1 MDVNFD
7 LFGDPIAEG
16 GRGRGRPAHVPTVEN
31 RRRVSMLL
39 ALGWGNDRIAG
50 ALRITLPTFRRHY
63 FSELKFR
70 DVARDRLDMRR
81 AELLW
86 REVEAGNVGAMKAF
100 DRFLEKSDLM
110 NFGRTGAAPPQKPAP
125 KAPMLGKKE
134 AAAAAAHR
142 PDTDSTLGQLMAQR
156 QGQKAN

>member
-39 ALGWGNDRIAG
+39 ALGWGNERIAG

-86 REVEAGNVGAMKAF
+86 QQVEAGNVGAMKAF

-110 NFGRTGAAPPQKPAP
+110 SFGRTGAAPAQKAP
-125 KAPMLGKKE
+125 KGQKLGKKE

-142 PDTDSTLGQLMAQR
+142 PDTGSPLGQLIAQR

>member
-1 MDVNFD
+1 
-7 LFGDPIAEG
+7 
-16 GRGRGRPAHVPTVEN
+16 
-31 RRRVSMLL
+31 MLL
-39 ALGWGNDRIAG
+39 ALGWGNERIAG

-81 AELLW
+81 VELLW
-86 REVEAGNVGAMKAF
+86 AEVEKGNVAAMKAL

-110 NFGRTGAAPPQKPAP
+110 LFGRSGSAPAKTPAKAAK
-125 KAPMLGKKE
+125 LGKKE

-142 PDTDSTLGQLMAQR
+142 PDTGSPLGQLIAQR
-156 QGQKAN
+156 QGQRAN

>member
-1 MDVNFD
+1 
-7 LFGDPIAEG
+7 
-16 GRGRGRPAHVPTVEN
+16 
-31 RRRVSMLL
+31 MLL
-39 ALGWGNDRIAG
+39 ALGWGNERIAG

-81 AELLW
+81 VELLW
-86 REVEAGNVGAMKAF
+86 AEVEKGNVAAMKAL

-110 NFGRTGAAPPQKPAP
+110 LFGRSGSAPAKPPA
-125 KAPMLGKKE
+125 KTAKLGKKE

-142 PDTDSTLGQLMAQR
+142 PDTGSPLGQLIAQR
-156 QGQKAN
+156 QGQRAN